1 MFEPTQA
8 PNRDRENARPPHCS
22 CIAYLHSIFAVWQ
35 RLHVGLCSSHFWRR
49 ALHLVQP
56 VKDLDMGAG
65 CVGKVLRRE
74 EFLRGKSA
82 ISGFPA
88 NDLTRVRRFK
98 LGLRDLIDC

>member
-22 CIAYLHSIFAVWQ
+22 CIAYLHSTFAVWQ
-35 RLHVGLCSSHFWRR
+35 RPQVGLCSSHFWRR

-65 CVGKVLRRE
+65 CVGCGEVSVPQK
-74 EFLRGKSA
+74 EFLRGKST
-82 ISGFPA
+82 IS
-88 NDLTRVRRFK
+88 DLPR
-98 LGLRDLIDC
+98 GE